1 MTEDYKKRLIEYTTH
16 LLNTETSQPTDYD
29 PYEEVI
35 ENDDYSSDVWQIVM
49 DTLGT
54 RYCMVGGILEDES
67 SENYIMYGGYQDV
80 PSENSKGFLI
90 YMNSEN
96 HPFKV
101 VLLPNVRGFQLLK
114 FDKSSNRVYGVCCN
128 RASSWGSQ
136 DNDAYFCYFNNL
148 FLTYT
153 DDYPPQQLYATR
165 IFQGSGGSQENQ
177 YKARDIIK
185 HPDYSY
191 YLIFGTTENNLMFPK
206 VYELRINVG
215 EADEFKQWVVPD
227 GSRYDGM
234 CFLGWYNDETPH
246 FKGILTNTYNTLG
259 FVLFQDNG
267 DNVSLTNL
275 TCDTTLYGITTSR
288 CHPEFVAL
296 GQNNIYFEYNVA
308 YEESGIYTQ
317 QACVYRYDGTTTIKT
332 ICKSLETLTEGVI
345 KNVPMIN
352 LVQDAENVYA
362 IKYEN
367 DDDLDFCR
375 ITLINL
381 TKHPNPQENEWKEI
395 GEGTSITSL
404 NAFNT
409 RARLVRQYN
418 LVNFVSYAGYFRNL
432 GIPSGNI
439 DGFCNIFTTI
449 ISALGYTGYKYINNN
464 VLVPSYV
471 NLYNNNNILFSRNVY
486 DTTTFGNTTTT
497 SVEVPNNYLNNITID
512 EEKLLGQTNY
522 TLVEAT
528 KQIQKNIYEILHI
541 NYFNTINVID
551 EDTNT
556 EYPIGA
562 SLINKATT
570 NGGNTNYN
578 NAPCL
583 KYRVNY
589 EDNTTY
595 IQDINWYTI
604 NDYNKQTYFVISVN
618 KAIKNIDLISND
630 GTTIYITINGD
641 FEIGKDYLI
650 TQKVRIG
657 EKSISND
664 LQYNGENV
672 LYNNNQVQVYSQ

>member
-35 ENDDYSSDVWQIVM
+35 ENDDYTSDVWQIVQ
-49 DTLGT
+49 DTLGSK
-54 RYCMVGGILEDES
+54 YCMINGILEDES

-80 PSENSKGFLI
+80 PIENSKGFLI

-101 VLLPNVRGFQLLK
+101 ILLPNVRGFQVLK

-128 RASSWGSQ
+128 RASTWGSQ

-165 IFQGSGGSQENQ
+165 IFQGSGGSASNQ

-191 YLIFGTTENNLMFPK
+191 YLIFGTTNIELSYPK

-215 EADEFKQWVVPD
+215 EADEFKEWSIPTPENYA
-227 GSRYDGM
+227 GL
-234 CFLGWYNDETPH
+234 CFVGWYTDETPH
-246 FKGILTNTYNTLG
+246 FKGILGAVGNSPK
-259 FVLFQDNG
+259 FSLFQDNG
-267 DNVSLTNL
+267 DNISITSLS
-275 TCDTTLYGITTSR
+275 CDTTLDIMYSTRTN
-288 CHPEFVAL
+288 PDFVSL
-296 GQNNIYFEYNVA
+296 GQNNIYFVYNVS
-308 YEESGIYTQ
+308 YEDSGIWTRQ
-317 QACVYRYDGTTTIKT
+317 SCVYKYDGTTTIKT
-332 ICKSLETLTEGVI
+332 ICKTLESLTDATI
-345 KNVPMIN
+345 KSVPMIN

-375 ITLINL
+375 ITLLNL
-381 TKHPNPQENEWKEI
+381 LTHPNPQENEWKEI
-395 GEGTSITSL
+395 GEGTAITGT
-404 NAFNT
+404 NAYNT

-418 LVNFVSYAGYFRNL
+418 LVNFVSYAGYIKNL
-432 GIPSGNI
+432 GVPSATI
-439 DGFCNIFTTI
+439 DGFCNRFTTI

-486 DTTTFGNTTTT
+486 DTTTFGSTTTT

-512 EEKLLGQTNY
+512 EEKLLGSTNY
-522 TLVEAT
+522 TLVDET
-528 KQIQKNIYEILHI
+528 KSIQKNIYEILHI

-551 EDTNT
+551 EDTDK
-556 EYPIGA
+556 EYPISA
-562 SLINKATT
+562 SLINKAAT

-583 KYRVNY
+583 KYRINY
-589 EDNTTY
+589 EDNTN
-595 IQDINWYTI
+595 DIGTI
-604 NDYNKQTYFVISVN
+604 TWKNITDLAKQTNFTIYVS

-630 GTTIYITINGD
+630 ESTIYLTINGN
-641 FEIGKDYLI
+641 FEIGNYYI
-650 TQKVRIG
+650 INQKVRIG
-657 EKSISND
+657 DKPQQENLVYNNENI
-664 LQYNGENV
+664 LYNGE
-672 LYNNNQVQVYSQ
+672 QVKVYTQ